1 MTQIEYANKNILTE
15 EMRIIVEREGISGEE
30 VLRGVAE
37 GSIVILKN
45 CKRKKDILPVGIG
58 RGLRTKVNAN
68 LGTSGDLAEIPLELE
83 KLMVSI
89 EAGADTVMDLST
101 GGIVDEARRA
111 IIENSTV
118 PVGTVPIYQA
128 ALEAMR
134 KGKSFVEMTPDE
146 IFDCILKHAEDG
158 VDFMTVHCGITRS
171 AVDLLKK
178 NPRVMGVVS
187 RGGTLMME
195 WMLYND
201 MENPLY
207 EHFDK
212 LIEIAKEYDV
222 VLSLGDALRPGAIQ
236 DASDAP
242 QIAELYTLGELTLR
256 ARKAGVQ
263 VMIEG
268 PGHMPMDQIQANVML
283 EKKICH
289 GAPFYVLG
297 PLVTDVAAGYDHISS
312 AIGGAIASASGAD
325 FLCYVTPSE
334 HLRLP
339 SIEDVRDGVIASK
352 IAAHAGDIVKNVKGA
367 RDWDLNM
374 SKARKSLDW
383 AKQYSL
389 AINPERAKEIR
400 ESLLPSDLEVCTMCG
415 AFCAIKLQRK

>member
-1 MTQIEYANKNILTE
+1 MTQIEYANKNKLTE
-15 EMRIIVEREGISGEE
+15 EMRIVAEREGIRPEAIMQ
-30 VLRGVAE
+30 GVAD
-37 GSIVILKN
+37 GSVVIVKN
-45 CKRKKDILPVGIG
+45 CKRKKSILPVGIG
-58 RGLRTKVNAN
+58 KNLRTKVNAN
-68 LGTSGDLAEIPLELE
+68 IGTSGDLADIPLELK
-83 KLMVSI
+83 KLEVAV

-101 GGIVDEARRA
+101 GGIVDESRRA
-111 IIENSTV
+111 IIEHSPV

-128 ALEAMR
+128 ALEAVR
-134 KGKSFVEMTPDE
+134 KGKSFVEMTADE
-146 IFDCILKHAEDG
+146 LFDCIVKHAEDG
-158 VDFMTVHCGITRS
+158 VDFMTVHCGITLY
-171 AVDLLKK
+171 ALDILKK

-195 WMLYND
+195 WMLYNGK
-201 MENPLY
+201 ENPLY
-207 EHFDK
+207 EHFDR
-212 LIEIAKEYDV
+212 LIEIAREYDV

-242 QIAELYTLGELTLR
+242 QITELYTLGELTLR

-268 PGHMPMDQIQANVML
+268 PGHMPIDQIQANVML

-312 AIGGAIASASGAD
+312 AIGGAIASAFGAD

-339 SIEDVRDGVIASK
+339 PLEDVREGVIASR
-352 IAAHAGDIVKNVKGA
+352 IAAHAGDIVKGVKGA
-367 RDWDLNM
+367 REWDLNM
-374 SKARKSLDW
+374 SRARKALDW
-383 AKQYSL
+383 QRQYSL
-389 AINPERAKEIR
+389 AVDPEKAKALR

-415 AFCAIKLQRK
+415 DFCAIKLQRK

>member
-15 EMRIIVEREGISGEE
+15 EMRIVAEREGLGCEE
-30 VLRGVAE
+30 VLRGVAD

-45 CKRKKDILPVGIG
+45 CRRKKDILPVGIC

-68 LGTSGDLAEIPLELE
+68 LGTSGDLADIPLELE
-83 KLMVSI
+83 KLRVSI

-111 IIENSTV
+111 IIENSPV

-128 ALEAMR
+128 ALEAVR
-134 KGKSFVEMTPDE
+134 KGKSFVEMTSEE

-158 VDFMTVHCGITRS
+158 VDFMTVHCGITRH
-171 AVDLLKK
+171 ALDLVKK
-178 NPRVMGVVS
+178 NSRVMGVVS

-212 LIEIAKEYDV
+212 LIEIAKGYDV
-222 VLSLGDALRPGAIQ
+222 VLSLGDALRPGAIH

-312 AIGGAIASASGAD
+312 AIGGAIASAAGAD

-339 SIEDVRDGVIASK
+339 SIEDVREGVIASR

-374 SKARKSLDW
+374 SRARKSLDW
-383 AKQYSL
+383 EKQYSL
-389 AINPERAKEIR
+389 AINPERAKELR